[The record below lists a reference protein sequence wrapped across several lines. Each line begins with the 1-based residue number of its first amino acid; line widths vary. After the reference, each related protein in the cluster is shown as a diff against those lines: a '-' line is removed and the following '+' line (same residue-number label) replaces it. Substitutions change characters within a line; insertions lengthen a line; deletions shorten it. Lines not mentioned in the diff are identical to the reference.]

1 MEVAYLHVVTNH
13 LPIFGVP
20 LALALLLLGLWARD
34 ESVQRAALLLF
45 VLLGAGT
52 AFVYATGHGAED
64 FIEEVRRSSRDA
76 IERHEDAAAW
86 AFAAVML
93 LAVEALVLFIHAGG
107 LGMLRR
113 RATARK
119 VSGPGSVTVLV
130 TALGASAILGYT
142 GRLGG
147 QIAHTEF
154 ASSGAAVQ
162 DEARDRD
169 DDGRKR
175 NRNRRGRD

>member
-1 MEVAYLHVVTNH
+1 MEVAYLHVVINH

-20 LALALLLLGLWARD
+20 LALA
-34 ESVQRAALLLF
+34 
-45 VLLGAGT
+45 
-52 AFVYATGHGAED
+52 HGAED

-93 LAVEALVLFIHAGG
+93 LAIESLVLFIHAGG

-119 VSGPGSVTVLV
+119 
-130 TALGASAILGYT
+130 
-142 GRLGG
+142 GR
-147 QIAHTEF
+147 A
-154 ASSGAAVQ
+154 
-162 DEARDRD
+162 
-169 DDGRKR
+169 
-175 NRNRRGRD
+175 